1 MGQNKA
7 ILGHFLAS
15 VHKLRNYNSC
25 NTSDLLFGS
34 KKRSIFYILNDFF
47 DVLWKKIGKQNL

>member
-7 ILGHFLAS
+7 FLGYFLVS
-15 VHKLRNYNSC
+15 VHKRQNYNSC

-47 DVLWKKIGKQNL
+47 DVL

>member
-7 ILGHFLAS
+7 ILGYFLEN
-15 VHKLRNYNSC
+15 VHKRRNYNSC
-25 NTSDLLFGS
+25 NTSDLRFNA

-47 DVLWKKIGKQNL
+47 DVL